1 MFGLEDELHDR
12 IVALEETVAELRAEL
27 AEMTMF
33 RDNAVA
39 NQKDY
44 EDMFIDIKSNYDI
57 FVRYNRRPIE

>member
-1 MFGLEDELHDR
+1 MGDLEDA
-12 IVALEETVAELRAEL
+12 IMALEETIAELRAEL
-27 AEMTMF
+27 TEMTIF

-57 FVRYNRRPIE
+57 FVRHNRRPVE

>member
-1 MFGLEDELHDR
+1 MEDSDSR
-12 IVALEETVAELRAEL
+12 IESLEETIAELRAEL
-27 AEMTMF
+27 TEMTIF

-57 FVRYNRRPIE
+57 FVRHNRRPVE